1 MFSTFFRWY
10 FLLLLATPASAFV
23 HPKPADICR
32 CSTTSLFGKRRKAQQ
47 VQNVEKQGKS
57 RPNLIDMME
66 ELENGTTET
75 SKKKKEKPQGD
86 EAVSQA
92 ELERQE
98 RLNEARDRMERRPD
112 VSTMIV
118 DEETGMEVVAQ
129 GKAVMDVVTRKAVK
143 LYDTPELRLAQMFPG
158 IPPDVRS
165 ANRMDWKTVPV
176 TEIVDTLLN
185 KSKVKL
191 SNGEVGIPPHPNVA
205 NSAIDWILANR
216 DKLGHKFKR
225 TLGRLTMCTASNG
238 EVEKGQELKKLWK
251 NYLTIEN
258 HIAAPFRQI
267 LLDAEGRVGPNF
279 GNLDVRSYC
288 KGALYERAANYLVLK
303 GMVAHWEK
311 KVIDADFVE
320 KNPQTPE
327 NFVSVLARG
336 DPKRYLPNPPILFT
350 LKECTQV
357 CYMAQEMTRAFVE
370 TPELFQDLP
379 VELRFIEEALRIK
392 GGTSLRKFV
401 VDEFCPAEGITPE
414 ALREGLRRLVCQLET
429 LQIDPYGDITNI
441 LERLSN
447 AMAVGSDD
455 ERDPYLDYN
464 LPGGPGD
471 FQTYTFNHE
480 NLSLVRFLDAQYER
494 AGGSSADV
502 SQPNRGGGLG
512 GLGGL
517 LNFGQSPQS
526 PSRSSTSGTSD
537 SESGDYYK
545 VPNER
550 AAGRPHNLGWLDVLN
565 DDEQKLQ
572 FGKIPPGKVIME

>member
-1 MFSTFFRWY
+1 
-10 FLLLLATPASAFV
+10 
-23 HPKPADICR
+23 
-32 CSTTSLFGKRRKAQQ
+32 
-47 VQNVEKQGKS
+47 
-57 RPNLIDMME
+57 
-66 ELENGTTET
+66 
-75 SKKKKEKPQGD
+75 
-86 EAVSQA
+86 
-92 ELERQE
+92 
-98 RLNEARDRMERRPD
+98 
-112 VSTMIV
+112 
-118 DEETGMEVVAQ
+118 
-129 GKAVMDVVTRKAVK
+129 
-143 LYDTPELRLAQMFPG
+143 
-158 IPPDVRS
+158 
-165 ANRMDWKTVPV
+165 
-176 TEIVDTLLN
+176 
-185 KSKVKL
+185 
-191 SNGEVGIPPHPNVA
+191 
-205 NSAIDWILANR
+205 
-216 DKLGHKFKR
+216 
-225 TLGRLTMCTASNG
+225 
-238 EVEKGQELKKLWK
+238 
-251 NYLTIEN
+251 
-258 HIAAPFRQI
+258 
-267 LLDAEGRVGPNF
+267 
-279 GNLDVRSYC
+279 
-288 KGALYERAANYLVLK
+288 
-303 GMVAHWEK
+303 
-311 KVIDADFVE
+311 
-320 KNPQTPE
+320 
-327 NFVSVLARG
+327 
-336 DPKRYLPNPPILFT
+336 
-350 LKECTQV
+350 
-357 CYMAQEMTRAFVE
+357 MAQEMTRAFVE